1 MKRSGFKVMA
11 RLIGLVRPLIGIMLL
26 AIAMG
31 VLGHICA
38 SFITILGGYAIL
50 NALGIETA
58 FSIKTMAILLAVCS
72 CERIIALRGTIF
84 KPFNCI

>member
-11 RLIGLVRPLIGIMLL
+11 RLIGLVRPLIGIMPL

-58 FSIKTMAILLAVCS
+58 LSIKSNSHYTFSICGCARLL
-72 CERIIALRGTIF
+72 RYGNNIQTI
-84 KPFNCI
+84 